1 MVRRLWL
8 AQCRDRADMGAGR
21 ARLEGGSQ
29 RHDIS
34 LGLERTQL
42 EFLDV
47 LGVGLGLDWLAAG
60 IGHELGQRVAV
71 SLVVSEEYQ
80 GQLQR
85 SRRAQPAL
93 AGDLVGRND
102 LMFEGQAGLD
112 DDNVVRRGSGC
123 YGAAGK
129 QTRGVSAARSP
140 TSRYKEV

>member
-21 ARLEGGSQ
+21 APLEGGGQ

-85 SRRAQPAL
+85 SRREQPAL
-93 AGDLVGRND
+93 AGEIGR
-102 LMFEGQAGLD
+102 A
-112 DDNVVRRGSGC
+112 S
-123 YGAAGK
+123 
-129 QTRGVSAARSP
+129 
-140 TSRYKEV
+140 SRESVCQYV

>member
-1 MVRRLWL
+1 MSPTAKQVCRGGNRGAGGVFERRLVGCLVRGDTREQRRELWL
-8 AQCRDRADMGAGR
+8 AQGRDLADIGAGR
-21 ARLEGGSQ
+21 APLEGGGQ

-85 SRRAQPAL
+85 SRREQK
-93 AGDLVGRND
+93 
-102 LMFEGQAGLD
+102 
-112 DDNVVRRGSGC
+112 S
-123 YGAAGK
+123 
-129 QTRGVSAARSP
+129 TRLNSSH
-140 TSRYKEV
+140 